1 MTTQAALKRTPL
13 FDVHRALGAKLVPFA
28 GWEMPVQYPGG
39 ILAEHRTVREA
50 VGIFDV
56 CHMGEFEVTGPD
68 RNAFVQRITSNDV
81 GALAPGQVQYSALL
95 HETGGIVDD
104 CTVYRFE
111 DKVMLVVN
119 AANIDKDWAHVV
131 EQKRGANVRL
141 RNISD
146 EVGLLAL
153 QGPGSEALLQTQTD
167 TSLRDIGY
175 YHFATGKVAGLGC
188 FISRTGYTGE
198 DGFELYCR
206 LPDTQKL
213 WEALTGPGKAQPI
226 GLGARDTL
234 RLEVCYPLYGND
246 IDDDTTPLEAGLG
259 WIVKLEKGAPFT
271 GELALKRQKTEGLT
285 RRLVGFRLVGK
296 GIPRHGMPVL
306 VDGVSVDTVRSGTM
320 SPSLGYAIGTTYLPA
335 SHAAAGSRFQVEI
348 RGERLDAEVVK
359 RPFYTKGSVKR

>member
-13 FDVHRALGAKLVPFA
+13 FDVHRSLGAKMVPYA
-28 GWEMPVQYPGG
+28 GWEMPVQYSG
-39 ILAEHRTVREA
+39 ILAEHRAVRED

-81 GALAPGQVQYSALL
+81 GALQPGQVQYSALL

-119 AANIDKDWAHVV
+119 AANIEKDWNHVV
-131 EQKRGANVRL
+131 EQKQGANIRI

-153 QGPGSEALLQTQTD
+153 QGPKSEALLQTQTETNLED
-167 TSLRDIGY
+167 LGY
-175 YHFATGKVAGLGC
+175 YKFAIGKVAGCGC

-206 LPDTQKL
+206 SQDTKTI
-213 WEALTGPGKAQPI
+213 WDALTGAGKALPI

-246 IDDDTTPLEAGLG
+246 IDDETTPLEAGLG
-259 WIVKLEKGAPFT
+259 WIVKLDKGAPFT
-271 GELALKRQKTEGLT
+271 GAASLKKQKLEGLS
-285 RRLVGFRLVGK
+285 RKLVAFRMSGK
-296 GIPRHGMPVL
+296 GIPRHGMPVK
-306 VDGVSVDTVRSGTM
+306 VDGVAVDTVRSGTM
-320 SPSLGYAIGTTYLPA
+320 SPSLNYAIGTTYLPA
-335 SHAAAGSRFQVEI
+335 AKSAVGSKFQVEI
-348 RGERLDAEVVK
+348 RGEQHDAEVVK